1 MCDAFVAVS
10 PDRVIF
16 ASNSNRDPNEAQVLG
31 WIGAREH
38 AAHSTLHCTW
48 RAIPQVRRTHALVL
62 SRPFW
67 MWGAEMGA
75 NEHGVAIGNA
85 AVFARGALEAD
96 GLPGA
101 DLVRLGLERGASAA
115 EAVEVIAALLA
126 AHGQGGRAED
136 AQAGAGCHNSFLVAD
151 RREAWL
157 LETAGR
163 ESARERI
170 ASGERAISGTLA
182 LPALTPRSRRLQAWI
197 TGSAARR
204 ARVATLAA
212 GAGDAAA
219 AAAVLSDHGDAAP
232 RYTRCSGALHAPC
245 VHAGGWLAASQTTA
259 SWISE
264 LADSG
269 DRHWA
274 TGTAAPCLGLF
285 RPLALRRVRNGGRPT
300 GSPDLDSLWWRFE
313 RLHRHV
319 LRDPGALPPS
329 FHADR
334 ARTQRAIFDDPVA
347 GWDIAED
354 WLARWEALAAT
365 PRADSRPRWLR
376 RYWKRIETQAA
387 QGSAL
392 PWREAA

>member
-1 MCDAFVAVS
+1 MCDAFVAVR

-16 ASNSNRDPNEAQVLG
+16 AKNSDRDPNEAQVLS
-31 WIGAREH
+31 WAQAREH
-38 AAHSTLHCTW
+38 AADSPLHCTW
-48 RAIPQVRRTHALVL
+48 TTIPQARRTHALML

-67 MWGAEMGA
+67 TWGAEMGV
-75 NEHGVAIGNA
+75 NEHGVAIGNV
-85 AVFARGALEAD
+85 AVFARGALEPG
-96 GLPGA
+96 GLLGM
-101 DLVRLGLERGASAA
+101 DLVRLGLERGACAA
-115 EAVEVIAALLA
+115 QAVEVITTLLA
-126 AHGQGGRAED
+126 THGQGGRAGY
-136 AQAGAGCHNSFLVAD
+136 ANPGFSYHNSFLVAD
-151 RREAWL
+151 RREAWV
-157 LETAGR
+157 LESVGR
-163 ESARERI
+163 DSARERV
-170 ASGERAISGTLA
+170 SCGVRAISNALT
-182 LPALTPRSRRLQAWI
+182 LPALAPRSRWPHTWI
-197 TGSAARR
+197 AAGARRR
-204 ARVATLAA
+204 ARVECLASGVTDAA
-212 GAGDAAA
+212 GAS
-219 AAAVLSDHGDAAP
+219 AVLADHGGGAP
-232 RYTRCSGALHAPC
+232 LFSRINGALGAPC

-300 GSPDLDSLWWRFE
+300 ASPDLDSLWWRFE

-334 ARTQRAIFDDPVA
+334 ARTQRAIFDDPLA

-365 PRADSRPRWLR
+365 PRADTRPRWLA
-376 RYWKRIETQAA
+376 RYWDRTETRAA
-387 QGSAL
+387 HGSAL
-392 PWREAA
+392 PWREAT

>member
-1 MCDAFVAVS
+1 MSDVFVAVS
-10 PDRVIF
+10 PERVIF
-16 ASNSNRDPNEAQVLG
+16 AKNSDRDPNEAQVLG
-31 WIGAREH
+31 WIAAREH
-38 AAHSTLHCTW
+38 APGTTLRCTW
-48 RAIPQVRRTHALVL
+48 RVIPQVRRTHALML

-85 AVFARGALEAD
+85 AVFAPARPGPD

-115 EAVEVIAALLA
+115 QALEVIAALLA
-126 AHGQGGRAED
+126 EYGQGADE
-136 AQAGAGCHNSFLVAD
+136 HNSFLLAD

-157 LETAGR
+157 LECVGR
-163 ESARERI
+163 DSARERI
-170 ASGERAISGTLA
+170 ASGVRAIAGTPA
-182 LPALTPRSRRLQAWI
+182 LPALMPRSRRLQAWI
-197 TGSAARR
+197 TGAGARR
-204 ARVATLAA
+204 ARIETLAA
-212 GAGDAAA
+212 GVGDAATA
-219 AAAVLSDHGDAAP
+219 AALLSDHGGAAP
-232 RYTRCSGALHAPC
+232 RYNRCSGALHAPC
-245 VHAGGWLAASQTTA
+245 VHAGGWPAASQTTA

-264 LADSG
+264 LAEGG

-274 TGTAAPCLGLF
+274 TGTAAPCLTLF
-285 RPLALRRVRNGGRPT
+285 RPLALRRVRNGGHPT

-319 LRDPGALPPS
+319 LRDRGALPPS

-354 WLARWEALAAT
+354 WLARWEALAGT

-376 RYWKRIETQAA
+376 HYWDRIEAQAVH
-387 QGSAL
+387 GSAL
-392 PWREAA
+392 PWREAT

>member
-1 MCDAFVAVS
+1 MSDAFVAVS

-16 ASNSNRDPNEAQVLG
+16 AGNSDSDPNEAQVLG

-38 AAHSTLHCTW
+38 AAHGTLQCTW
-48 RAIPQVRRTHALVL
+48 RAIPQARRTHALML
-62 SRPFW
+62 TRPFW
-67 MWGAEMGA
+67 MWGAQMGA

-85 AVFARGALEAD
+85 AEFARVALAPD

-126 AHGQGGRAED
+126 EYGQ
-136 AQAGAGCHNSFLVAD
+136 GAGCHNSFLVAD

-157 LETAGR
+157 LESVGR
-163 ESARERI
+163 DSARERI
-170 ASGERAISGTLA
+170 ASGVRAIAGTPA

-197 TGSAARR
+197 TGAGARR
-204 ARVATLAA
+204 ARVEALAA
-212 GAGDAAA
+212 GVDDAAA
-219 AAAVLSDHGDAAP
+219 AAALLSDHGAAAP
-232 RYTRCSGALHAPC
+232 RYNRCTGALHAPC

-300 GSPDLDSLWWRFE
+300 ASPDLDSLWWRFE

-334 ARTQRAIFDDPVA
+334 ARTQHAIFDDPVA

-365 PRADSRPRWLR
+365 PRADARPRWLA
-376 RYWKRIETQAA
+376 RYWDRTETRAA
-387 QGSAL
+387 HGSAL
-392 PWREAA
+392 PWREST